1 MIIKLSPQGGRA
13 TLSVQKS
20 GDMLIINDESFD
32 FRQLPEGA
40 VLPWSAVHCQHVVGD
55 VTRRNGDLI
64 IALGIPCDADSSI
77 AVRFPSDIVN
87 PPDGE
92 VRLPE

>member
-1 MIIKLSPQGGRA
+1 MIIKLSPQGGRVP
-13 TLSVQKS
+13 LSIKKS
-20 GDMLIINDESFD
+20 GDVLVINGESFD

-40 VLPWSAVHCQHVVGD
+40 VLPWSAVQCQHLAGD

-64 IALGIPCDADSSI
+64 IVLGIPCEADSSL

-87 PPDGE
+87 PPDGD

>member
-1 MIIKLSPQGGRA
+1 MIIKLSPQGGRVP
-13 TLSVQKS
+13 LSIQKS
-20 GDMLIINDESFD
+20 GDVLIINGESFD

-40 VLPWSAVHCQHVVGD
+40 VLPWSAVQCPHLVDD

-64 IALGIPCDADSSI
+64 IALGIPCDADSSL
-77 AVRFPSDIVN
+77 AVRFPTDIVN
-87 PPDGE
+87 PPDGD